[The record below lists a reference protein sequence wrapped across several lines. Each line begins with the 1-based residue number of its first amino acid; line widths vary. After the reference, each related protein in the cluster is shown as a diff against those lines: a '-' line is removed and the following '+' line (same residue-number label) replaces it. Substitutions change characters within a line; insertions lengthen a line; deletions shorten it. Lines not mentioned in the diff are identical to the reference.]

1 MILTRRERV
10 TSDER
15 RATSGR
21 SKLATRHSPLA
32 TLFLLLFAAVILR
45 AAWLSDDAYITFRV
59 VDNAAAGLGLT
70 WNPAERVQGY
80 THPLWLLVL
89 LAGRL
94 VTGEL
99 YYTTIA
105 LSIAL
110 SLGAAWLLAFRL
122 RAAPPAVALAL
133 LVLTLSRAFV
143 DFATS
148 GLENALSHMLLA
160 AFLVVW
166 FQNSDELRVTS
177 DEFRGRAVQP
187 TTSDQRPTT
196 TRHAPPATRHLLLL
210 SFLAALLALNR
221 LDALL
226 LVAPALGWA
235 LWRQRSARAVA
246 AVALGFLP
254 LALWTAFSLFY
265 YGFPFP
271 NTAYAKL
278 ATGIPSIELARQ
290 GGLYLLNSLR
300 WDPLTL
306 AVIVAAV
313 LWAVAARRV
322 AAIAVAL
329 GIVLYLLYVV
339 RIGGDFM
346 SGRFLTLPLLAAVGL
361 LLAGPGRTIATATV
375 STRQRAAAI
384 TAALILLLAAIGHA
398 PVLLAG
404 RPTGDAA
411 RRDGD
416 IADERAYY
424 TTNTG
429 LFADRVPHPWAEQG
443 MELRRQGPAVVEH
456 GNVGFLGYYAGPAVH
471 IIDRNGLTD
480 PLLARL
486 PVRDP
491 ADWRIGHFRRDV
503 PAGYADTLRS
513 GENVIQDANLA
524 AFYEPL
530 RLVTRGPLWSMGR
543 LHEVWRLNIG
553 HYDHLSRT
561 GVAQDSYPVLFLAAQ
576 DKNPVLHQR
585 YQRRPFVQV
594 QLQVSVAGG
603 NAPAQHVAQALLFG
617 GVGLRRQ

>member
-1 MILTRRERV
+1 MTGERSSLVTRRSILV
-10 TSDER
+10 
-15 RATSGR
+15 
-21 SKLATRHSPLA
+21 
-32 TLFLLLFAAVILR
+32 TLFLLLFVAVVLR

-80 THPLWLLVL
+80 THPLWLFVL

-94 VTGEL
+94 VTGKL

-105 LSIAL
+105 LSVAL

-122 RAAPPAVALAL
+122 RAAWPAAVLGL

-143 DFATS
+143 DFSTS
-148 GLENALSHMLLA
+148 GLENALSHFLLA
-160 AFLVVW
+160 AFLCVW
-166 FQNSDELRVTS
+166 FDLFS
-177 DEFRGRAVQP
+177 A
-187 TTSDQRPTT
+187 
-196 TRHAPPATRHLLLL
+196 TRHSPHATRHLFTLSLLA
-210 SFLAALLALNR
+210 SLLALNR

-226 LVAPALGWA
+226 LVAPALGWG
-235 LWRQRSARAVA
+235 LWQRRSARALL
-246 AVALGFLP
+246 AVALGLLP
-254 LALWTAFSLFY
+254 VALWTAFSMFY

-278 ATGIPSIELARQ
+278 ATGIAATELARQ

-306 AVIVAAV
+306 AVIAAAVVWSIASRRAAALVVAA
-313 LWAVAARRV
+313 
-322 AAIAVAL
+322 
-329 GIVLYLLYVV
+329 GIVFYLLYVV

-346 SGRFLTLPLLAAVGL
+346 SGRFLTRPLLAAVAI
-361 LLAGPGRTIATATV
+361 LLAGPGRDSWPTTTHHQRRNVAIA
-375 STRQRAAAI
+375 
-384 TAALILLLAAIGHA
+384 AALILLLAAIGHV

-404 RPTGDAA
+404 SPTGDAA

-424 TTNTG
+424 TPHTG
-429 LFADRVPHPWAEQG
+429 LFADRVLHPWAEQG
-443 MELRRQGPAVVEH
+443 LALRAAGPAVVEH

-491 ADWRIGHFRRDV
+491 ADWRIGHFRREV

-513 GENVIQDANLA
+513 GQNVIQDANLA
-524 AFYEPL
+524 AFYESL
-530 RLVTRGPLWSMGR
+530 KLVTQGPLWSTER
-543 LHEVWRLNIG
+543 LREVWRLN
-553 HYDHLSRT
+553 
-561 GVAQDSYPVLFLAAQ
+561 VAPDSYPVLV
-576 DKNPVLHQR
+576 KPVEDT
-585 YQRRPFVQV
+585 
-594 QLQVSVAGG
+594 G
-603 NAPAQHVAQALLFG
+603 
-617 GVGLRRQ
+617 

>member
-1 MILTRRERV
+1 M

-15 RATSGR
+15 RVTSGER
-21 SKLATRHSPLA
+21 SLVTRRSSLV
-32 TLFLLLFAAVILR
+32 TLFLLLFAAIVLHS
-45 AAWLSDDAYITFRV
+45 AWLSDDAYITFRV

-80 THPLWLLVL
+80 THPLWLFAV

-99 YYTTIA
+99 YYTTIV
-105 LSIAL
+105 LSVAL

-122 RAAPPAVALAL
+122 RAGWTAAVLGL
-133 LVLTLSRAFV
+133 LVLALSRAFV
-143 DFATS
+143 DFSTS
-148 GLENALSHMLLA
+148 GLENALSHFILA

-166 FQNSDELRVTS
+166 FNL
-177 DEFRGRAVQP
+177 
-187 TTSDQRPTT
+187 
-196 TRHAPPATRHLLLL
+196 PPATRAASEDADSAWATRHSPLATLSLL
-210 SFLAALLALNR
+210 AGLLALNR

-235 LWRQRSARAVA
+235 LWRQRSARALP
-246 AVALGFLP
+246 AVALGLLP
-254 LALWTAFSLFY
+254 LALWLAFSLFY

-278 ATGIPSIELARQ
+278 ATGIPSAEMARQ

-306 AVIVAAV
+306 GVIAAAV
-313 LWAVAARRV
+313 VWSVASRRAAALAVAA
-322 AAIAVAL
+322 
-329 GIVLYLLYVV
+329 GIVLYLVYTV

-346 SGRFLTLPLLAAVGL
+346 SGRFLTLPLLAAVAI
-361 LLAGPGRTIATATV
+361 LLAGPGRESWPAAPHSRRWPV
-375 STRQRAAAI
+375 AVAAA
-384 TAALILLLAAIGHA
+384 LVLLLAAIGHL

-404 RPTGDAA
+404 NPTGDAA

-424 TTNTG
+424 TPNTG
-429 LFADRVPHPWAEQG
+429 LFADRVLHPWAEQG
-443 MELRRQGPAVVEH
+443 LVLRAAGPAVVEH
-456 GNVGFLGYYAGPAVH
+456 GNVGFLGYYAGPAIH

-513 GENVIQDANLA
+513 GQNVIQDASLA
-524 AFYEPL
+524 ALFERL
-530 RLVTRGPLWSMGR
+530 QLVTRGPLWNAER
-543 LHEVWRLNIG
+543 LREIWRLN
-553 HYDHLSRT
+553 
-561 GVAQDSYPVLFLAAQ
+561 VAQDSYPVSLA
-576 DKNPVLHQR
+576 DLN
-585 YQRRPFVQV
+585 
-594 QLQVSVAGG
+594 STG
-603 NAPAQHVAQALLFG
+603 
-617 GVGLRRQ
+617 